1 MILRLIVCILGVIF
15 SPLISAADSSEDC
28 QSLPVPDMSRFN
40 LKTMMNQAYDDASLG
55 RGVTYQDGDGGPGTI
70 VVSIYMFDG
79 GEQNISAE
87 FEDRML
93 RSAYQNIVS
102 MKSDR
107 QFDQA
112 YLIPEIVFKDM
123 DGFLSRGIYL
133 YALNPNNTKSTHPEM
148 HLVSVGQYKDCVMK
162 VRATL
167 QTSSTEDKGR
177 ADSLRLFRAIS
188 RRLQQQVQGDDW
200 DGPKD

>member
-1 MILRLIVCILGVIF
+1 MKYLLFALLMVFGTH
-15 SPLISAADSSEDC
+15 SHSASMSSIC
-28 QSLPVPDMSRFN
+28 TQLPVPDMSRFN
-40 LKTMMNQAYDDASLG
+40 LKMMMNQAYDDASLG

-70 VVSIYMFDG
+70 LVSIYMFDG
-79 GEQNISAE
+79 GEKTISDE
-87 FEDRML
+87 FEDTML

-112 YLIPEIVFKDM
+112 YMIPEIVFKDM
-123 DGFLSRGIYL
+123 GGFLSRGIYL
-133 YALNPNNTKSTHPEM
+133 YALNPNNTKSPLPEM
-148 HLVSVGQYKDCVMK
+148 HLVSIGQYKDCVMK

-167 QTSSTEDKGR
+167 QTSSFEDEDR
-177 ADSLRLFRAIS
+177 ADSLRLFRGIS

-200 DGPKD
+200 NGPKN